1 MFKRLK
7 KEKITP
13 EENCKHKFVKYPPR
27 IGKLKVCV
35 KCGFLWVLGD
45 VKFGEH
51 SIKLSG
57 SGNYIEANTTTAPA
71 NPASGKIRLYSTGN
85 TNLSMKDSAGTITV
99 ITAGDPFTDDEIL
112 LSF

>member
-1 MFKRLK
+1 MLKRLK
-7 KEKITP
+7 KEKITL

-27 IGKLKVCV
+27 VGKLKVCV

-57 SGNYIEANTTTAPA
+57 SGNYIEASTTTAPA
-71 NPASGKIRLYSTGN
+71 NPVAGKIRLYATN
-85 TNLSMKDSAGTITV
+85 TTSLTMKDSGGIQTV
-99 ITAGDPFTDDEIL
+99 IGDPFSDDEIL
-112 LSF
+112 MAF